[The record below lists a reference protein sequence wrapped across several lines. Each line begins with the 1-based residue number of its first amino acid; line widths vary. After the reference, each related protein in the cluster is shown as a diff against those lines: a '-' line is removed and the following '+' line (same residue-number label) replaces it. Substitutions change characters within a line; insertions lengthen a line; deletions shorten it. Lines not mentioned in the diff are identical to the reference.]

1 MAGKELEKRL
11 IEDGKN
17 LLNPPFCID
26 HLLSILDRVECDLSK
41 VDQSPHGS
49 MAASLSLLKILLVS
63 DKLLRH
69 SDTDVKVSVAACISQ
84 IIRITAPDAPYDATK
99 MKEIFYL
106 IVATFPKLSHMSSS
120 FYSKAVSVLV
130 TLASTRA
137 VVMMMDLHCHALIS
151 QMFQLFL
158 LITRSNDSDAV
169 SAAMASIMTITILES
184 DDISLEI
191 FSPLLISVRKENR
204 IVAPTSW
211 KLGKKVIK
219 NCGAKIEPY
228 ILKTV
233 EILEDSLDKHDQNIR
248 AMCQKATNTVEPFHI
263 CCSEEDLINDERPTT
278 PCLDGKRTRRQITS
292 PNAELGETTDKINDD
307 RPTTPCKDGKKTRR
321 QITPE
326 NAELEETTDTGQP
339 VDILGSGSLKLFT
352 QQPTSNRNRRDRSAK
367 RRNGRMQER
376 KNHELSIPLSEE
388 TLPANNGGANARNGT
403 ALVQGYG
410 VKTTAAPI
418 LTAIFAKYGD
428 IAASCKHKSRTKR
441 ACLLESV
448 CHVVQQLQNIGT
460 PLNLSEIKVFRNE
473 MINLEDMNLKL
484 SWLTGPFENISE
496 LERIEGLRSALM
508 SVRGNCMLFIKTA
521 TKELEKALKEL
532 VELQKGMGE
541 NEKRINAIKLV
552 VEQVDDIIKD
562 GEEEELRW
570 LRQINALP

>member
-263 CCSEEDLINDERPTT
+263 CCSEEDL
-278 PCLDGKRTRRQITS
+278 
-292 PNAELGETTDKINDD
+292 INDD